1 MKLIYNK
8 KIPWFFLIFAL
19 ILLIGLIS
27 LYISKKK
34 ETVISSI
41 ALTPELFDHPIYSN
55 YEFNQD
61 DSTINIGIQPMYLPT
76 GIIFEVIKRDNIL
89 NKALSA
95 SGKEIEYYSFL
106 KGADVNFFL
115 QQKTLDGGVG
125 GDMPALS
132 ASSFF
137 DVVIPVIVQKGKA
150 SIVSEKPMLTNDLKG
165 KRIAYPYGSI
175 SHYFI
180 LELLQ
185 SAEITENIVS
195 LIPMEVSSMANAL
208 HNNEIDLFSAW
219 EPTVTSSLK
228 QYPEFYIAFQKI
240 TTGYLYF
247 SEDFVQKNPEIAH
260 QIIAAVI
267 RSISW
272 LKSDRENLLLA
283 CEWNIMEMEK
293 LTAEKSILNAAEIAD
308 LALQDILGYYSKYS
322 IVISDDDISVNSSLY
337 NEYAFLTDLYEAKE
351 SRNWEQ
357 VAKGFDND
365 LIYEILE
372 HPKEFHLNEYDYVIN
387 RK

>member
-8 KIPWFFLIFAL
+8 KIPWFFLIFVL

-27 LYISKKK
+27 LSISKKK
-34 ETVISSI
+34 EIGISSVET
-41 ALTPELFDHPIYSN
+41 APELFDHPIYSN

-89 NKALSA
+89 NRSLSVL
-95 SGKEIEYYSFL
+95 GKEIEYYSFL

-132 ASSFF
+132 ASSSF
-137 DVVIPVIVQKGKA
+137 DVVIPVIIQKGKA

-228 QYPEFYIAFQKI
+228 QYPEFYITYQKV

-247 SEDFVQKNPEIAH
+247 SKTFVQKNPEIVNH
-260 QIIAAVI
+260 ILAAVI

-293 LTAEKSILNAAEIAD
+293 LTAEKNIINAAEIAD
-308 LALQDILGYYSKYS
+308 LALHDILGYYSKYS
-322 IVISDDDISVNSSLY
+322 IVISDDNISVNSSLY
-337 NEYAFLTDLYEAKE
+337 NEYTFLMDLYEAKE

-357 VAKGFDND
+357 VAKSFDND

>member
-89 NKALSA
+89 NRALSA

-115 QQKTLDGGVG
+115 QQKMLDGGVG

-132 ASSFF
+132 ASSSF
-137 DVVIPVIVQKGKA
+137 DVVIPVIIQKGKA

-228 QYPEFYIAFQKI
+228 QYPEFYITYQKV

-247 SEDFVQKNPEIAH
+247 SRTLVQKNPEIVNH
-260 QIIAAVI
+260 ILAAVI

-293 LTAEKSILNAAEIAD
+293 LTAEKNIINAAEIAD